1 MQKLPGI
8 LLIVGPIVF
17 IAGAVTVGLTG
28 FFEATGPI
36 AHR

>member
-1 MQKLPGI
+1 
-8 LLIVGPIVF
+8 VF